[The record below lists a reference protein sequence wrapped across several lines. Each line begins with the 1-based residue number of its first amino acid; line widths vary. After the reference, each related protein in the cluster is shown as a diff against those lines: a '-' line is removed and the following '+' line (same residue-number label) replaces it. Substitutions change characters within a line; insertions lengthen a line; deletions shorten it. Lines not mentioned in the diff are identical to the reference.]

1 MGNESSN
8 PIRNMDKRTARREYR
23 ESFTK
28 AIEDF
33 QLENNANPDAH
44 PQTEEEMLAEHAE
57 RDLKFD
63 GVDGSGKQNN
73 VRVVVRKRPI
83 FKHEQ
88 DGHEFDVVSCL
99 EGRTAVIHDTRMH
112 ADMRRMLITNNAFAF
127 DGVFHERATNEMVY
141 QSAAKPLVKE
151 AVHGGFATVCVYGQ
165 TGSGKSFTMTS
176 IYEKA
181 AHEIF
186 RELDSNN
193 DRMYAM
199 PRISMSFFE
208 LQGETCLDLLNCFT
222 PTALLTASDGGVH
235 AHPVVEPTVGSAEEM
250 IAMIH
255 HALSIRSTSAT
266 GVHDASSRSHAIL
279 RIYIEQPLKEL
290 TEGEEMMRR
299 DMGMSGKPGP
309 LEGVL
314 TLVDLAGS
322 EQSIDSM
329 YHTAELRKEGA
340 AINSS
345 LMALKDCIR
354 AKASGNT
361 ATHIYRKSK
370 LTMALKD
377 SFVLPTARTV
387 IVATVSPSSKDTEHS
402 LNTLRH
408 ACLMDGQSQKK
419 DASGETEQRFM
430 TGGTKSET
438 YQIGEVNVTEI
449 SRKNRELRKKG
460 EGPLAR
466 TSSGNYLGKDV
477 TKVKQNGPMTKP
489 PPELTEK
496 QKAKARRLADR
507 QGLHR
512 LAPPTRELLLGH
524 RERLGQEEQQLHR
537 MKRTQNPYIPAPA
550 PDPRDMSQSPPPGP
564 PPGPP
569 PSQWDRDGKP
579 FDMEDY
585 MVNCLPGGSEEPEQY
600 GSRQGQGQQYRISNT
615 NERSPR
621 GSHDFARGDLRASTD
636 STSTGGGTTP
646 RRPLSARLTAPTA
659 AAAKR
664 QLETDIK
671 RRALEQRKAELR
683 EEEQR
688 LEDEEEEELQNSLAR
703 VQNSPP
709 EKGSVDASGQVG
721 YENQFVEQRQQQQQ
735 PGPVD
740 TLTPYWKLYVQV
752 FGRQVEHHDHVTKE
766 TMNRQLQTVM
776 RMHGYGDD
784 AITKLIA
791 SGRPAIPTRPK
802 KPAAVAEQQQQPDNG
817 DGEQQ
822 QQEQQ
827 QPPRKSHMSSYGG
840 HSNANGARNES
851 VHNTVQA
858 NETRVANVRGQPSK
872 ERPSVVAARNKSAG
886 LQSAAQKLDAE
897 AKLREE
903 RRSRAKAVSQAKDE
917 AAKEVAREKNRVD
930 MQRLSELQMQHAA
943 EQVDKEAAIKE
954 KRRQN
959 AKRVIAQKEA
969 EVKRNA
975 QQRLDNKGMSEGSS
989 NMGNVGNSPQ
999 HNNDQYGGYE
1009 PTNQLPLPAAAYEPR
1024 SPPAQE
1030 RRKRVDT
1037 SAEDAEIGKLTRQ
1050 VINARYQPV
1059 DVQAKL
1065 KRQLSLLKTNKYRK
1079 EKGEPPLPAS
1089 PETEEPVNNTKQS
1102 LHTRPGSA
1110 GAQRPNSAGNRMS
1123 SPRGS
1128 NSGSSYSQS
1137 ANATRQSSSRDA
1149 QSPYGARDRPNNRE
1163 QMRNNQR
1170 QPQQS
1175 HSQAS
1180 FDEDAR
1186 EVKMP
1191 TQLRREVRGNNNGGG
1206 GYVEAERDI
1215 GHSGIEKLS
1224 NIDQYNHSSK
1234 RPVVAPHS
1242 PQQGGHDQG
1251 QRRAPMQN
1259 SPSRSQPTTNVHLQ
1273 GRPQDSRGGYRHGAG
1288 AAPFG
1293 NAMNSPGGAN

>member
-23 ESFTK
+23 DSFTK
-28 AIEDF
+28 AIQEF

-44 PQTEEEMLAEHAE
+44 PQTEEEMLAEAAA
-57 RDLKFD
+57 RDLNFENTD
-63 GVDGSGKQNN
+63 GNGKQNN

-127 DGVFHERATNEMVY
+127 DGVFHERSTNEMVY

-181 AHEIF
+181 AREIF
-186 RELDSNN
+186 RELESSSE
-193 DRMYAM
+193 RMAAL
-199 PRISMSFFE
+199 PRVSMSFFE

-235 AHPVVEPTVGSAEEM
+235 AHPVVEPRVANAEEM
-250 IAMIH
+250 VAMIQ

-279 RIYIEQPLKEL
+279 RIYIEQPAEPL
-290 TEGEEMMRR
+290 TDGKEMMRR
-299 DMGMSGKPGP
+299 DMGMWGPPDP

-408 ACLMDGQSQKK
+408 ACLMDGQSQSK
-419 DASGETEQRFM
+419 DASGETEKRFM

-477 TKVKQNGPMTKP
+477 TKVKQNGPMQKP

-512 LAPPTRELLLGH
+512 LAPQLRELLLGH
-524 RERLGQEEQQLHR
+524 RESLGQEEQQLHR
-537 MKRTQNPYIPAPA
+537 MKRKQNPYMIAD
-550 PDPRDMSQSPPPGP
+550 PDARDVSQSPPPGP
-564 PPGPP
+564 PAGPP
-569 PSQWDRDGKP
+569 PSQWGNGNGNGNGKQ

-600 GSRQGQGQQYRISNT
+600 GQRQGQQQLLQLQQYRIINSQ
-615 NERSPR
+615 ERSPR
-621 GSHDFARGDLRASTD
+621 GSHDFSDARASVD
-636 STSTGGGTTP
+636 GANANGGGGSTP

-664 QLETDIK
+664 QLETDVK

-688 LEDEEEEELQNSLAR
+688 LEDEEEEEAQNQNLASLHVSTL
-703 VQNSPP
+703 VQNSPSQR
-709 EKGSVDASGQVG
+709 KGNDGVSAADGVSAQG
-721 YENQFVEQRQQQQQ
+721 YEQQYVEQQQAA
-735 PGPVD
+735 PVD

-752 FGRQVEHHDHVTKE
+752 FGRQVEHHDRETKD

-784 AITKLIA
+784 SIKKLVA
-791 SGRPAIPTRPK
+791 SGRPAIPTRT
-802 KPAAVAEQQQQPDNG
+802 KPPQAQAQVAEK
-817 DGEQQ
+817 
-822 QQEQQ
+822 QEQQ
-827 QPPRKSHMSSYGG
+827 QETRKSHMSSYGG
-840 HSNANGARNES
+840 FSNANGARNES
-851 VHNTVQA
+851 VHSTIQA
-858 NETRVANVRGQPSK
+858 NEKRAANVRDQPPK
-872 ERPSVVAARNKSAG
+872 ERPSVVAAARNKNEG
-886 LQSAAQKLDAE
+886 LKTAAQKLEAE
-897 AKLREE
+897 ARIREE

-917 AAKEVAREKNRVD
+917 AAKEAAREKNRID

-943 EQVDKEAAIKE
+943 EKVDKEADIKE

-959 AKRVIAQKEA
+959 ALKVKAQRDA
-969 EVKRNA
+969 DVRRNA
-975 QQRLDNKGMSEGSS
+975 LQRLEQKGFSDGSS
-989 NMGNVGNSPQ
+989 PRATEEQSVA
-999 HNNDQYGGYE
+999 QYGGYE
-1009 PTNQLPLPAAAYEPR
+1009 PTNQLPLPAEAYEPR
-1024 SPPAQE
+1024 SPPVQKR
-1030 RRKRVDT
+1030 RRKVDT
-1037 SAEDAEIGKLTRQ
+1037 STDDAEITKLTRQ
-1050 VINARYQPV
+1050 VINARYQPA

-1065 KRQLSLLKTNKYRK
+1065 KRQLSTLKTNKYRK

-1089 PETEEPVNNTKQS
+1089 PETEDPVNANTRQ
-1102 LHTRPGSA
+1102 TQQQRPESA
-1110 GAQRPNSAGNRMS
+1110 GAQRPNSAS
-1123 SPRGS
+1123 SRIFPRGGS
-1128 NSGSSYSQS
+1128 NSASGYNQN
-1137 ANATRQSSSRDA
+1137 ANTTRQSTSRDA
-1149 QSPYGARDRPNNRE
+1149 HLGTNDRPGRE
-1163 QMRNNQR
+1163 QLRNQQQR

-1175 HSQAS
+1175 HSQPG
-1180 FDEDAR
+1180 FDDGSR

-1191 TQLRREVRGNNNGGG
+1191 NQLRREVRGGGG
-1206 GYVEAERDI
+1206 SGGDEYTEGDI

-1224 NIDQYNHSSK
+1224 NIDQYSHSSK
-1234 RPVVAPHS
+1234 RPVVAPYS
-1242 PQQGGHDQG
+1242 PQGNGC
-1251 QRRAPMQN
+1251 RAPVQN
-1259 SPSRSQPTTNVHLQ
+1259 SPHPVTNVHLQ

-1293 NAMNSPGGAN
+1293 NAMNSPGGN